1 MRMADVQT
9 LRRPLVRGQRPAPA
23 VASATDRELLD
34 RFLRQRDETAF
45 TALVQRHGP
54 MVLGLCRRFLDRVQD
69 AEDAF
74 QATFLILVR
83 RAGTIENPDL
93 LGSWLYG
100 VAYRTAKKARAR
112 AARRREQERQ
122 VASVTV
128 AEVPPADH
136 AWRELRS
143 ALDDEL
149 NRLPEKY
156 RLPLVLCY
164 LEGLTNEAAA
174 RRLGWPVGSMSYRLA
189 RGREMLRDR
198 MQGRNRGASAGFFAL
213 VLTLRPDVGTLPAH
227 LVRGTVQAGVA
238 GGKAGVVSG
247 KVAALVDATL
257 RGMMAARRKLLHTLL
272 ILVGAFAM
280 AGAAT
285 AVLSSDKDW
294 SSRWGEAK
302 QTTTK
307 DASQGSHWG
316 SGNGAYCPNR

>member
-1 MRMADVQT
+1 MADVQA
-9 LRRPLVRGQRPAPA
+9 LRRPLALGQRPAPPA
-23 VASATDRELLD
+23 NQTDRELMD
-34 RFLRQRDETAF
+34 RFLRQQDETAF
-45 TALVQRHGP
+45 AALVQRHGP
-54 MVLGLCRRFLDRVQD
+54 MVLGLCRRILAHEQD

-100 VAYRTAKKARAR
+100 VAYRTARKARAQ

-122 VASVTV
+122 VASVTA
-128 AEVPPADH
+128 AEEPPVDH

-164 LEGLTNEAAA
+164 LQGLTNEEAA
-174 RRLGWPVGSMSYRLA
+174 RRLGWPPGSMSYRLA

-198 MQGRNRGASAGFFAL
+198 MQGRDREASAGFFAL
-213 VLTLRPDVGTLPAH
+213 VLALRPEGGSLPGH
-227 LVRGTVQAGVA
+227 LVDATVQAGVA
-238 GGKAGVVSG
+238 GGQAGVVSG

-257 RGMMAARRKLLHTLL
+257 RGMTAARRKLLHTLL
-272 ILVGAFAM
+272 ILLGALAVSV
-280 AGAAT
+280 AAT
-285 AVLSSDKDW
+285 VFLSIKTASPAPFHDANGRKTPGGTQGAQPTAV
-294 SSRWGEAK
+294 
-302 QTTTK
+302 
-307 DASQGSHWG
+307 
-316 SGNGAYCPNR
+316 SGTDCPSP